1 MKLHSDPRHLSREL
15 ALKTLF
21 EWMFYSR
28 NEKEILA
35 ENVCRLSEENPQ
47 GKELTNEHRLAQKIL
62 SGIIKKQKEIDQI
75 IKDSAP
81 EWPLEQIAYID
92 LAILRIAIFELE
104 FLKTEPVKAIIDEA
118 IELGKEYGGENSG
131 KFVNGVLGT
140 LLSKRK
146 PDG

>member
-1 MKLHSDPRHLSREL
+1 
-15 ALKTLF
+15 
-21 EWMFYSR
+21 MFYSR

-35 ENVCRLSEENPQ
+35 ENVCRLTEENPQ
-47 GKELTNEHRLAQKIL
+47 GKALVSEQRLAQKIL

-81 EWPLEQIAYID
+81 EWPLPQIAYID
-92 LAILRIAIFELE
+92 LAILRLAIFELE

-118 IELGKEYGGENSG
+118 IELGKEYGGESSG

-140 LLSKRK
+140 LLSKHESTRST
-146 PDG
+146 PLA